1 MALGGKIRR
10 HGGVTQ
16 MDDVRFER
24 QYRTSHS
31 EGYLLFEGGDRLGR
45 IELHFTPTVV
55 YGTLVVERDMEED
68 DVLDLIEQA
77 DDELVLTADVP
88 REDFVVSVY
97 QGHDRGTYSDE
108 YFEEDEET
116 TTNHEGQ

>member
-1 MALGGKIRR
+1 
-10 HGGVTQ
+10 
-16 MDDVRFER
+16 
-24 QYRTSHS
+24 
-31 EGYLLFEGGDRLGR
+31 
-45 IELHFTPTVV
+45 
-55 YGTLVVERDMEED
+55 MEED

-97 QGHDRGTYSDE
+97 QGRDLGTYSDE

-116 TTNHEGQ
+116 NNHEGQ

>member
-1 MALGGKIRR
+1 
-10 HGGVTQ
+10 

-24 QYRTSHS
+24 QYRTAHS
-31 EGYLLFEGGDRLGR
+31 EGYLVFEGGDRLGR

-55 YGTLVVERDMEED
+55 YGTLVVEREMEED

-97 QGHDRGTYSDE
+97 QGRDLGTYSDE
-108 YFEEDEET
+108 YFEEDEEEN
-116 TTNHEGQ
+116 NHEGQ